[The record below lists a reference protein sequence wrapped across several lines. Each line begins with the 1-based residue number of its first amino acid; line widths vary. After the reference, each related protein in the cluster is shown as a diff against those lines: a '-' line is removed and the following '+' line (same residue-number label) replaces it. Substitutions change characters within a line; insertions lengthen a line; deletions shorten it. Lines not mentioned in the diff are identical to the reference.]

1 VAHKTAVVA
10 PYFHDIDQ
18 QREVNALGMW
28 AFLATEVMFFG
39 GLFMAYV
46 VYRFSYPE
54 GFIEGSHELN
64 LLLGSINT
72 VILLVSSFTMAM
84 AVHSA
89 QTDAKRKLVMFL
101 ILTILLG
108 TVFLGIKGVEYYEK
122 FAHHLVPGP
131 NFEFHGA
138 NGNHVQLFISLYF
151 ATTGLHAIHMIIGVG
166 VLTYFLIKAIMG
178 RYNSLNYDP
187 VEMVGLYWHF
197 VDIAWVFIFPLYYLI
212 ERYLTLG

>member
-1 VAHKTAVVA
+1 MAHKTAVVA